1 MAHPW
6 HHAESSARKYGG
18 KPADYLAI
26 HAWFDASKA
35 HMANF
40 RHRALRHHAAGIFE
54 MERTFGVTITSSDGR
69 EIPTR
74 FIGEQHVREDCG
86 GRVPSLQD
94 WFRGIPAQRWMSV
107 GDLRDD
113 APGADIPGDA
123 PESLE
128 AWRDA
133 VARGETTLGHADWV
147 LRMRAVGG
155 AAGGG
160 T

>member
-6 HHAESSARKYGG
+6 HHAESSTRKYGG
-18 KPADYLAI
+18 RPEDYIDI

-54 MERTFGVTITSSDGR
+54 AERVFGVTVLNSDGR
-69 EIPTR
+69 AIPVR

-86 GRVPSLQD
+86 GRIPSLQD
-94 WFRGIPAQRWMSV
+94 WVRGIPAKSWMSV

-113 APGADIPGDA
+113 APGTDVLDTP

-147 LRMRAVGG
+147 WRMRGLSEN
-155 AAGGG
+155 G
-160 T
+160 TAP

>member
-18 KPADYLAI
+18 RPEDYLDV

-54 MERTFGVTITSSDGR
+54 AERVFGVTLRNSDGR
-69 EIPTR
+69 DVPVR

-86 GRVPSLQD
+86 GRIPSLQD
-94 WFRGIPAQRWMSV
+94 WFRGIPAKPWMSV

-113 APGADIPGDA
+113 APDADLEAG

-128 AWRDA
+128 AWREA
-133 VARGETTLGHADWV
+133 VARGETTLGHADWIAR
-147 LRMRAVGG
+147 LREISGI
-155 AAGGG
+155 AG
-160 T
+160 